1 MRRWA
6 KRRTN
11 TAAPEYAGLDEAQS
25 TQNNV
30 LLGMRAQGSNPRH
43 DLVLHDAVLQP
54 KIVSLHEVAQ
64 RLDDISECGGTA
76 DSHVRFF
83 RDFVVGNER
92 PDVTRQSR
100 DVLFI
105 KVREEIVEVS
115 ACCR

>member
-1 MRRWA
+1 
-6 KRRTN
+6 
-11 TAAPEYAGLDEAQS
+11 
-25 TQNNV
+25 
-30 LLGMRAQGSNPRH
+30 MRAQGSNPRH

-54 KIVSLHEVAQ
+54 IIVSFHEVAQ
-64 RLDDISECGGTA
+64 RLDDISECGGSA

-105 KVREEIVEVS
+105 KMREEIVEVS
-115 ACCR
+115 TCCR